1 MNNFLRDHPF
11 WGLASPLTSL
21 TGAGLMVIASGRVAS
36 ALICAAALVWVYCF
50 TVFAGKLGGAWFP
63 RRGRDLTLLFLSA
76 LAAGLFMILLW
87 VFDPVL
93 SLESAFFIFLVPVVC
108 TASGIYGRAA
118 DDDILEALSQ
128 ALTEALVSGVLLL
141 ALALVREPLGYG
153 SLSLPG
159 LGLVRF
165 FREEPLR
172 IFQAASGALILL
184 GYGTALYRYFRNRE
198 TNSEDE

>member
-1 MNNFLRDHPF
+1 VNNLLRDHPF

-21 TGAGLMVIASGRVAS
+21 TGAGLMVVASGRVAS

-50 TVFAGKLGGAWFP
+50 TVFAGKLGGKYFP
-63 RRGRDLTLLFLSA
+63 RWGRGAALLFLSA

-93 SLESAFFIFLVPVVC
+93 ALESAFFIFLVPVIG
-108 TASGIYGRAA
+108 TASEVYGRAGGY
-118 DDDILEALSQ
+118 DILEALSQ
-128 ALTEALVSGVLLL
+128 SLTDALVLGVLLL

-184 GYGTALYRYFRNRE
+184 GYGTAIYRYFRNRE